1 MIVLGIIPA
10 RGGSKVVP
18 YKNIKQL
25 NGKPLLSYTI
35 EAALSVKLLSR
46 VVVSTDDQRI
56 ADVAKQYGASVI
68 MRPKELAV
76 DESRTEDA
84 LLHVLDHLVEKED
97 FVPDIVLTLEPTSP
111 LRKSESID
119 ACIKVFENKDIDS
132 VISVVETKAC
142 YGNIKDYKF
151 NFLFPNQPRRR
162 QDRDPLYQETGVV
175 YGTRTEILRHK
186 KSVTGDN
193 IYPLV
198 ISPKE
203 AIDINTE
210 FDFKLAEYFMESGH
224 GL

>member
-10 RGGSKVVP
+10 RGGSKGVP

-119 ACIKVFENKDIDS
+119 ACIKIFENKDIDS

-151 NFLFPNQPRRR
+151 NL
-162 QDRDPLYQETGVV
+162 DTG
-175 YGTRTEILRHK
+175 LH
-186 KSVTGDN
+186 
-193 IYPLV
+193 
-198 ISPKE
+198 
-203 AIDINTE
+203 
-210 FDFKLAEYFMESGH
+210 
-224 GL
+224 